1 MTKKAKPIAIDYARA
16 VADVIGLTGDMERAA
31 DIIAAAM
38 AQSRR
43 EGLEEAAERVEAAEA
58 RVVEVIGQSSKES
71 IRLRNALIVI
81 EAALLDGVAA
91 RALYLTKDA
100 LATDDEWVDGGTAYR
115 DSSGPGGVVLN
126 GKLLATDE
134 QGTLDELEKLPE
146 PKVGEPPEGG
156 GSVRG

>member
-1 MTKKAKPIAIDYARA
+1 MSNDSKRRAEEWARHHMTYRGIDPLGYNAERPKL
-16 VADVIGLTGDMERAA
+16 VAHFAT
-31 DIIAAAM
+31 AM
-38 AQSRR
+38 AQEYARGRR

-100 LATDDEWVDGGTAYR
+100 LATD
-115 DSSGPGGVVLN
+115 
-126 GKLLATDE
+126 E
-134 QGTLDELEKLPE
+134 QGTKGD
-146 PKVGEPPEGG
+146 GDG
-156 GSVRG
+156 